1 VEVLDKKNVKVRT
14 YERGVEGETLA
25 CGTGAVASA
34 VILSEKELVKSPVNI
49 HTRGGEV
56 LKIYLD
62 GDVYLEGE
70 AKTIYVGNL
79 HEEAL
84 L

>member
-1 VEVLDKKNVKVRT
+1 M
-14 YERGVEGETLA
+14 A
-25 CGTGAVASA
+25 AA
-34 VILSEKELVKSPVNI
+34 VILNEKALVKSPVNI

-56 LKIYLD
+56 LKIYID
-62 GDVYLEGE
+62 DDVYLEGD
-70 AKTIYVGNL
+70 AKIIYVGNL

>member
-1 VEVLDKKNVKVRT
+1 LLKN
-14 YERGVEGETLA
+14 
-25 CGTGAVASA
+25 
-34 VILSEKELVKSPVNI
+34 PVNI

-56 LKIYLD
+56 LKIYID
-62 GDVYLEGE
+62 GDVYLEGDT
-70 AKTIYVGNL
+70 KIIYVGNL